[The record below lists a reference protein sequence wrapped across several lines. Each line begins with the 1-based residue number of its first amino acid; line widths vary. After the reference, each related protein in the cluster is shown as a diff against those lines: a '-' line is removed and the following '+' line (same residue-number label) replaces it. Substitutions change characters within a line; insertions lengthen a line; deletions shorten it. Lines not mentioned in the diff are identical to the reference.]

1 MLKAGFVGFSV
12 MEIPSL
18 VGMGLGV
25 YAGVVLPLVGW
36 AIRTHFTAQAI
47 SRRVEV
53 LEGWRGDKEESDM
66 KLSELLQDL
75 RLEVVRLEVVRLG
88 AIQGSINDSVHRIES
103 RLEAIDK

>member
-1 MLKAGFVGFSV
+1 

-75 RLEVVRLEVVRLG
+75 RLEVVRLG